1 MRDVW
6 LKILG
11 FVKCILLIFLLV
23 FIAGLMRGDKISE
36 APIEDVAAA
45 VTGSTDMTDLSP
57 ADNRTVKRLYGINAN
72 DYDGV
77 ALYVS
82 DSNMKVEEVLVV
94 KLKDVSQA
102 DAIESAV
109 QSRVDTQLQ
118 SFEGYG
124 PEQCKLLDDHVLD
137 IQGNYVLFVVNGE
150 AQAADKAFQKS
161 L

>member
-1 MRDVW
+1 
-6 LKILG
+6 
-11 FVKCILLIFLLV
+11 
-23 FIAGLMRGDKISE
+23 
-36 APIEDVAAA
+36 
-45 VTGSTDMTDLSP
+45 
-57 ADNRTVKRLYGINAN
+57 
-72 DYDGV
+72 
-77 ALYVS
+77 
-82 DSNMKVEEVLVV
+82 MKVEEVLVV

-150 AQAADKAFQKS
+150 AQAADKAFQNS